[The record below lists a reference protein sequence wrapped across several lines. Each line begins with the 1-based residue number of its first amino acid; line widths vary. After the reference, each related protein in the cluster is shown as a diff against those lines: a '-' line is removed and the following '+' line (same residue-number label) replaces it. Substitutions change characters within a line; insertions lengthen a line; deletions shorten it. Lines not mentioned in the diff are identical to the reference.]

1 MREWVRNYFLKKSSL
16 SFFKVDKLIDRVE
29 TLQYDLLLQIVDKK
43 EIDDKIIYYVQDET
57 DGCEL
62 HTYKYF
68 DFFEINEIIRVRS
81 VKLSDPIRYNYYF
94 LFYFFIF

>member
-68 DFFEINEIIRVRS
+68 NIFEKNDVIRIRA
-81 VKLSDPIRYNYYF
+81 VKLFESNR
-94 LFYFFIF
+94 